1 MKSKTLLSLLA
12 ATGAFLNAE
21 MTSAQTLPPS
31 VRTPQADRTLGTKV
45 SGNGNNFN
53 ITGGLNRG
61 QTLFHSFKDF
71 SIPTGGAA
79 NFNNPAGTR
88 DIITRV
94 TGSLFSDVNGTLNS
108 NGANFLLI
116 NPNGVVFGPNAR
128 LNVGKA
134 FAASTANGVELFDGK
149 GQQYTFGT
157 KPGGDAPLLK
167 INPNVFLNI
176 SRLNMGGNV
185 PKNPGIV
192 NYGKLQ
198 TNNDSQYIGLIGG
211 NVTLDGKYGE
221 GKIVAPGGRVDLGG
235 LNTAGSISTNG
246 QGLVF
251 GGNGLTR
258 GDVLLTNDG
267 LVTVRANSLLGT
279 VSPFFSDRAVT
290 GSNININANNLNV
303 LNSGAKSAT
312 GLAAIDAGLA
322 KDSVIKTAPAGD
334 ININAT
340 GQINLD
346 NADIKNT
353 LRANAEGKIGDI
365 NINANSLN
373 LINQSIL
380 STSTAGKG
388 NAGNINITTNGDI
401 SISGSTPQ
409 STKIFNPNS
418 DSSTISSVTSGQGD
432 AGRITIDTQNTGKL
446 SLSNNAD
453 ISIATAQNAVG
464 NGNDISIL
472 AKSVD
477 LSNKANIS
485 SDNLGGKGDAGNIN
499 IKTIGDISISGSTP
513 QSTVPIKIDSNLSYL
528 SSDTIGQGNA
538 GKITLDTQD
547 RGDLLLSNNADISSR
562 ISPEAVGNAK
572 GISIFARSIDLRNQ
586 SSITSANLGG
596 KGDAG
601 NIDIK
606 TIGDISISG
615 STPQSAEPT
624 MQNLLKSSIKS
635 NTGGKGNA
643 GKITIDTQD
652 RGKILLSNRATI
664 TNGINLKGIG
674 NSRGISISAQE
685 IALRNNS
692 SIVSS
697 NLGGKGDAGN
707 IDIKTTGDVSLFG
720 ETTPSI
726 LKPGVRRITNL
737 SFISSQTRGIGNTG
751 KITIDTQNRGNILLD
766 RSSISNQIGPNT
778 VGNSSGIIISAREV
792 YLRTGS
798 LITSSNLGGTGDAG
812 NININTTGLL
822 ELTNNGKLGISSNN
836 LGRGKTGDI
845 SLTSDRISLNLSN
858 ISSESTGGAGGNIQ
872 LTVLD
877 KLLLRKTSGI
887 FTDSA
892 SSGQNGNGG
901 NITIN
906 SPLIIALPGNNDIAA
921 NAVAGNGGKVNITSQ
936 GLFGIKYRPKG
947 QESNFTNNDITAS
960 SRFGQS
966 GTVNINTPGT
976 DPGKDST
983 QLPNVPT
990 DASNQ
995 IAQTCGASRENKFVV
1010 AGRGGIPA
1018 NANDPLTSDVVWQDA
1033 RGTNSQPTAGIT
1045 TTDPTKLAPPA
1056 TGLIFDGKGKA
1067 TLIAA
1072 GTQGQPTGTSVV
1084 CTNAVKK

>member
-1 MKSKTLLSLLA
+1 
-12 ATGAFLNAE
+12 
-21 MTSAQTLPPS
+21 
-31 VRTPQADRTLGTKV
+31 
-45 SGNGNNFN
+45 
-53 ITGGLNRG
+53 
-61 QTLFHSFKDF
+61 
-71 SIPTGGAA
+71 
-79 NFNNPAGTR
+79 
-88 DIITRV
+88 
-94 TGSLFSDVNGTLNS
+94 LNS
-108 NGANFLLI
+108 
-116 NPNGVVFGPNAR
+116 
-128 LNVGKA
+128 
-134 FAASTANGVELFDGK
+134 
-149 GQQYTFGT
+149 
-157 KPGGDAPLLK
+157 
-167 INPNVFLNI
+167 
-176 SRLNMGGNV
+176 
-185 PKNPGIV
+185 
-192 NYGKLQ
+192 
-198 TNNDSQYIGLIGG
+198 
-211 NVTLDGKYGE
+211 
-221 GKIVAPGGRVDLGG
+221 
-235 LNTAGSISTNG
+235 AGSISTNG

-267 LVTVRANSLLGT
+267 LVTVRANSFLGT
-279 VSPFFSDRAVT
+279 VSPFFSDRAFA
-290 GSNININANNLNV
+290 GSNININANNLNI
-303 LNSGAKSAT
+303 LNSGSKSAT

-340 GQINLD
+340 GQVNLD
-346 NADIKNT
+346 NSDIKNT
-353 LRANAEGKIGDI
+353 LRPGAEGKIGDV

-432 AGRITIDTQNTGKL
+432 AGKITIDTQNTGKL

-485 SDNLGGKGDAGNIN
+485 SDNLGGKGDAGNI
-499 IKTIGDISISGSTP
+499 
-513 QSTVPIKIDSNLSYL
+513 
-528 SSDTIGQGNA
+528 
-538 GKITLDTQD
+538 
-547 RGDLLLSNNADISSR
+547 
-562 ISPEAVGNAK
+562 E
-572 GISIFARSIDLRNQ
+572 
-586 SSITSANLGG
+586 
-596 KGDAG
+596 
-601 NIDIK
+601 IK

-652 RGKILLSNRATI
+652 RGKLLLSNRASI
-664 TNGINLKGIG
+664 TNVINLKGIG
-674 NSRGISISAQE
+674 NTRGISISAQE

-707 IDIKTTGDVSLFG
+707 IDIKTTGDVSLFD

-726 LKPGVRRITNL
+726 LKPGVRNTNR
-737 SFISSQTRGIGNTG
+737 SFISSETRGIGNTG
-751 KITIDTQNRGNILLD
+751 KITVDTQNRGNILLD

-836 LGRGKTGDI
+836 LGQGKSGNI

-901 NITIN
+901 NITID
-906 SPLIIALPGNNDIAA
+906 SPLIIALPGNNDVAA
-921 NAVAGNGGKVNITSQ
+921 NAFAGNGGKVNITSQ

-947 QESNFTNNDITAS
+947 QESNFTNDITS
-960 SRFGQS
+960 SSTFGQS
-966 GTVNINTPGT
+966 GVVNISTPGT

-995 IAQTCGASRENKFVV
+995 IAQACGASRENKFTV
-1010 AGRGGIPA
+1010 AGRGGLPP

-1033 RGTNSQPTAGIT
+1033 RGTNSQPTASIT

-1072 GTQGQPTGTSVV
+1072 ATEGQPTQTSVV
-1084 CTNAVKK
+1084 CTKAVQK